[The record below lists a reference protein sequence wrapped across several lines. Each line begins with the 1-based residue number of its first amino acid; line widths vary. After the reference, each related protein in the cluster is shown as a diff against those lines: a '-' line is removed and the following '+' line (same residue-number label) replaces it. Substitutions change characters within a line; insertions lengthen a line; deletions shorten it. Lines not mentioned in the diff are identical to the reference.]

1 MNLKI
6 RPISTNDQLQVI
18 LILNKAFNT
27 PKSLT
32 LNEDYIA
39 DQNIYSFISEVDKKI
54 VGTASLHIVNK
65 INRKVGLIEDVAI
78 LPSHRGKGIG
88 LKLIKHLLSIA
99 KKRKVYKVILNSN
112 KKNESFYHKIGF
124 KTEQLQLVKR
134 Y

>member
-88 LKLIKHLLSIA
+88 LKLIKQRINKC
-99 KKRKVYKVILNSN
+99 KKLN
-112 KKNESFYHKIGF
+112 
-124 KTEQLQLVKR
+124 LQLLTDFLIRKKSKKCLTL
-134 Y
+134 YQMNMIF